1 MDSFYSET
9 QNSLLKHSPSETNM
23 ALRFTPTNQKIEET
37 SERHSTTSTSRT
49 SQRVG
54 MKPNLEKYSV
64 DLVKSRVFIDNKLKF
79 QVNQK
84 ELLHHLLS
92 FATRT
97 PRTKSMVFNAPKK
110 QLKTSTT
117 LKLRAT
123 NSMLRK
129 P

>member
-1 MDSFYSET
+1 
-9 QNSLLKHSPSETNM
+9 
-23 ALRFTPTNQKIEET
+23 
-37 SERHSTTSTSRT
+37 
-49 SQRVG
+49 
-54 MKPNLEKYSV
+54 MKPSLEKYSV

-84 ELLHHLLS
+84 ELLLHSLS

-97 PRTKSMVFNAPKK
+97 PRTKSMVFNALKK

-117 LKLRAT
+117 LKLKAT